1 MVCYTMLVWMTS
13 HPTNAWYTGDVVLER
28 LLGVFRLYRGA
39 GLEALSR
46 VIPLYDYYCIAIGAK
61 LLSVLMLKEGPW
73 EGRCL
78 GVKEMDWLGA

>member
-1 MVCYTMLVWMTS
+1 MGEHTAGASPL
-13 HPTNAWYTGDVVLER
+13 LER
-28 LLGVFRLYRGA
+28 LSGVFRLYRGA

-61 LLSVLMLKEGPW
+61 LLSVLMLKEGPR

>member
-1 MVCYTMLVWMTS
+1 MYRVNGVKKPIQM
-13 HPTNAWYTGDVVLER
+13 LER
-28 LLGVFRLYRGA
+28 LSGVFRLYRGA

-46 VIPLYDYYCIAIGAK
+46 VILLYDYYCIAIGAK
-61 LLSVLMLKEGPW
+61 RLSVLMLKEGPW

>member
-1 MVCYTMLVWMTS
+1 MYRVNGVKKPIQM
-13 HPTNAWYTGDVVLER
+13 LER
-28 LLGVFRLYRGA
+28 LSRVFRLYRGA